1 MQANIL
7 HNIEFKNLQMNDGTV
22 FLALSNLNKEKLQIH
37 SLKRIPFKEKFES
50 AICYKNTAAIYRRLS
65 KHFQFKLLP
74 HTYFLFFFFDYPV

>member
-50 AICYKNTAAIYRRLS
+50 AICYKNTAAIFRRLS
-65 KHFQFKLLP
+65 KQFFHFKFIQIL
-74 HTYFLFFFFDYPV
+74 YFIF

>member
-65 KHFQFKLLP
+65 KHFFNL
-74 HTYFLFFFFDYPV
+74 HYASYLFSISFSINR

>member
-37 SLKRIPFKEKFES
+37 SLKRIPFKENLNQLFVIK
-50 AICYKNTAAIYRRLS
+50 IRL
-65 KHFQFKLLP
+65 
-74 HTYFLFFFFDYPV
+74 LFIEGYQNNFSI